1 MRNLLNKVARGV
13 REVYHKAE
21 DLLEDE
27 MKLPLSQNLLNSTM
41 KRYVT
46 DKVEAIDDLH
56 ANIYDGWL
64 RLFATI
70 HYKGIQANLSTD
82 LLLTHMQLDKDVQ
95 RLVFEQR
102 GGTDVINI
110 TFDKPWK
117 KIGFNLA
124 LWFCRSVIHRDPLG
138 IILSKLNVITVK
150 HDLLYLDLGKY
161 LADNEKVINALRRV
175 QVNHATLEPEQFV
188 LKANLNL
195 KAIFGMEKEPLS
207 DDGCGDSRDDL
218 PTIKDIQAQARDVP
232 ATPAIK

>member
-82 LLLTHMQLDKDVQ
+82 LLLIHMQLDKEVQ

-110 TFDKPWK
+110 TFDQAWK

-124 LWFCRSVIHRDPLG
+124 LWVCRMMHRDPLA
-138 IILSKLNVITVK
+138 IVLTKLDVITVK

-161 LADNEKVINALRRV
+161 LADNEKVIKALKRI
-175 QVNHATLEPEQFV
+175 QVNHATLEPEHFV

-195 KAIFGMEKEPLS
+195 KAIFGMEKDPLP
-207 DDGCGDSRDDL
+207 DDDCGDSRDNL

-232 ATPAIK
+232 TVPVIK

>member
-1 MRNLLNKVARGV
+1 MRNILNKVARGV

-27 MKLPLSQNLLNSTM
+27 MNLPLSQNLLNSTM

-82 LLLTHMQLDKDVQ
+82 LLLIHMQLDRDVQ

-102 GGTDVINI
+102 GGTEVINI

-124 LWFCRSVIHRDPLG
+124 LWVCRIRHRDPLA
-138 IILSKLNVITVK
+138 IILTNLEVITVK

-161 LADNEKVINALRRV
+161 LADNAKVIKALKCDLISDHIV
-175 QVNHATLEPEQFV
+175 LVYNLETT
-188 LKANLNL
+188 NL
-195 KAIFGMEKEPLS
+195 KATHLTLTLRTRQG
-207 DDGCGDSRDDL
+207 
-218 PTIKDIQAQARDVP
+218 
-232 ATPAIK
+232 AIKTHITKLIGFIQVWPRRGTT